1 MKNMRIE
8 LDSEANALYLY
19 LRDEVQ
25 AGEAVRTLELEEG
38 VYLDLDSYNRPLGL
52 EFIHAD
58 NFQDF
63 LKRHG
68 GRMQIPAVVESLDS
82 LRFSPV

>member
-1 MKNMRIE
+1 MRIE
-8 LDSEANALYLY
+8 LDAETNALYMY
-19 LRDEVQ
+19 IRDGIKD
-25 AGEAVRTLELEEG
+25 GEAVRTLEVEEG
-38 VYLDLDSYNRPLGL
+38 VYLDLDADNHPLGL
-52 EFIHAD
+52 EFIQAD

-82 LRFSPV
+82 LHFSPA